1 MKKHILRLLMLAAI
15 LTAAS
20 TVFITACAFRAQEH
34 AMDSMMRS
42 YVLDLS
48 NSISAALGEDD
59 CSMDHANE
67 ETCMPCMHLHM
78 SNFRPLSVF
87 PASQGGEAGGI
98 LVLTKD
104 ERVLA
109 ASFGAEKLLA
119 SFRPKDIPPDRPVEM
134 CDANG
139 NRFYVLV
146 RKYRDERYL
155 LIAASLSWLL
165 SPVLGVWRF
174 WMTSALL
181 TSLAVLLGVLMLWRY
196 LVAPLRQILESIRI
210 MKWGRDRPRVP
221 AQPVLHEIRALSNAI
236 EELAGDA
243 IVREELRTR
252 YVSDMV
258 RKQEDFRKRLAR
270 ELHDGPLQG
279 VVAVIKRI
287 QLARGPLS
295 PRREENLKTAENIAQ
310 NAAGEIRE
318 YCDALSPSWVKL
330 GAVSAIMENADRL
343 SQAFEIQVEVRNAEE
358 AESFFDLPEEHVLAL
373 VRILQEAVSNSARHG
388 GASRVEVLLEAEE
401 EGILHFRIRDNGTG
415 FPAPPRMED
424 MAFESL
430 LATGHRGL
438 ANINERVRLLR
449 GTLRLQS
456 EPGKGCFIDIYF
468 PKVSFLPDRN
478 RRPDTGTPESREP

>member
-1 MKKHILRLLMLAAI
+1 MKKYLLRLLMLAAI
-15 LTAAS
+15 LTATF
-20 TVFITACAFRAQEH
+20 TVLITAYAFRAQEH
-34 AMDSMMRS
+34 AMDTMMRS
-42 YVLDLS
+42 YVMDLS
-48 NSISAALGEDD
+48 NSLASSMWGED
-59 CSMDHANE
+59 CSMDHTDT
-67 ETCMPCMHLHM
+67 ETCLHCTHSHIRDFQLM
-78 SNFRPLSVF
+78 SVF
-87 PASQGGEAGGI
+87 PASNDGNAGGI
-98 LVLTKD
+98 LVQRKD
-104 ERVLA
+104 GRLLA
-109 ASFGAEKLLA
+109 ASPGATKLLA
-119 SFRPKDIPPDRPVEM
+119 SFRPENIPLDIPMEMRDVE
-134 CDANG
+134 G

-146 RKYRDERYL
+146 RECSDEKYV
-155 LIAASLSWLL
+155 LIAVSRTWLL
-165 SPVLGVWRF
+165 GPVLGVWRF

-181 TSLAVLLGVLMLWRY
+181 TSLAVLAGILMLWRY
-196 LVAPLRQILESIRI
+196 LVAPLHRILESIRN
-210 MKWGRDRPRVP
+210 MQWGRDCPRMP
-221 AQPVLHEIRALSNAI
+221 TQPVLHEISALSDAI

-258 RKQEDFRKRLAR
+258 RRQEGFRKSLAR

-287 QLARGPLS
+287 QLAQDPVS
-295 PRREENLKTAENIAQ
+295 SRREENLKTAENIAQ

-343 SQAFEIQVEVRNAEE
+343 SQAFEIQVAVRNADEVE
-358 AESFFDLPEEHVLAL
+358 AFYDLPEEHVLAL

-388 GASRVEVLLEAEE
+388 GASRVEVVLETGEE
-401 EGILHFRIRDNGTG
+401 ATLHFRIQDNGTG

-449 GTLRLQS
+449 GTMQLQS
-456 EPGKGCFIDIYF
+456 EPGRGCLIDIYF
-468 PKVSFLPDRN
+468 PGVSFLPERWIDDA
-478 RRPDTGTPESREP
+478 P